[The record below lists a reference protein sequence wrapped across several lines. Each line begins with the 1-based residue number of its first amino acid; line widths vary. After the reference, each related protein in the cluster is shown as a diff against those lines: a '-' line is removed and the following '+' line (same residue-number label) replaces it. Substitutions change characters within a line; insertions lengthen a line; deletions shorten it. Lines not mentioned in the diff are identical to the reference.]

1 MGTLKTHRLDLN
13 SADFVQTVITAVK
26 AIAGEKK
33 NRRDLRF
40 SAPSYF
46 AVPSGD
52 VPEKAGW
59 YIILGDGKPIYVG
72 TTSSLHARLNTPHG
86 SLDNFAA
93 ASRTSDSERNFIKK
107 FIEIGIVQNPE
118 VILVTE
124 EELFARVPL
133 PVPVP
138 LDKCERESLE
148 KVINIFR
155 SVIV

>member
-1 MGTLKTHRLDLN
+1 MGTLKTQRLDLN
-13 SADFVQTVITAVK
+13 SADFVQALITAVK

-40 SAPSYF
+40 SAPFYF

-72 TTSSLHARLNTPHG
+72 TAGSLHARLNTLNG
-86 SLDNFAA
+86 SLDSFAA
-93 ASRTSDSERNFIKK
+93 TSRMSDSERNFIKK

-124 EELFARVPL
+124 EELFARIRL

-138 LDKCERESLE
+138 VDECERESVE

-155 SVIV
+155 SFIA